1 MKEEIKMNSNTNS
14 SKIIQQCLAES
25 TKFVPT
31 QGVIN
36 NDHPWPDPLPLP
48 KIDLLP
54 VKPFDC
60 DILLPKALRS
70 YVEDAA
76 ERAQVPPD
84 LIAVPLVVS
93 FSIILGKVYK
103 IKPKQKD
110 DWEVVANVWGMII
123 ARSGSLKTY
132 CLNTGIAP
140 LKHLEA
146 RCREEFSSQL
156 NASELERRQH
166 EHIENAL
173 NDLLKKET
181 KRIAESQI
189 KGKFL
194 EEIDQT
200 NLKKIKD
207 QMLQVSNQAPV
218 KLTEKRF
225 ITNDP
230 TVEKLHDLL
239 SEPNSNG
246 IMALRD
252 ELIGLLMGFEKT
264 GHEQDRGFYL
274 EGWNGNGS
282 YQLDRIGRG
291 SIYADNICLSVL
303 GGTQPDKIQA
313 YISQN
318 TSPLKN
324 DGLIQR
330 FQLMIYPDQLPE
342 FKYVDKYADS
352 QAKEIIV
359 KIAGIIEKSTFDIE
373 SIIFQLEPEAQ
384 SLFQN
389 WYTKLKIR
397 TKKER
402 NSVIEEH
409 LSKYA
414 NLIPS
419 LALIFHVIELAQNES
434 SITNIQ
440 PVSRSALEMAI
451 EWESYLESHMRRIYN
466 MGTNIA
472 PRAAEIL
479 YKKIRDSKLKDGFT
493 IRDVYRRDWQI
504 IGDDRDIAQDAC
516 DELVK
521 INVLREKHILG
532 NFQQRTKV
540 EYSINPKIF
549 NKEESENHK
558 VSVLSVPILAESE
571 KINLCFDLEEEE
583 CIEGFEREVE

>member
-1 MKEEIKMNSNTNS
+1 
-14 SKIIQQCLAES
+14 
-25 TKFVPT
+25 
-31 QGVIN
+31 
-36 NDHPWPDPLPLP
+36 
-48 KIDLLP
+48 
-54 VKPFDC
+54 
-60 DILLPKALRS
+60 
-70 YVEDAA
+70 
-76 ERAQVPPD
+76 
-84 LIAVPLVVS
+84 
-93 FSIILGKVYK
+93 
-103 IKPKQKD
+103 
-110 DWEVVANVWGMII
+110 
-123 ARSGSLKTY
+123 
-132 CLNTGIAP
+132 
-140 LKHLEA
+140 
-146 RCREEFSSQL
+146 
-156 NASELERRQH
+156 
-166 EHIENAL
+166 
-173 NDLLKKET
+173 
-181 KRIAESQI
+181 
-189 KGKFL
+189 
-194 EEIDQT
+194 
-200 NLKKIKD
+200 
-207 QMLQVSNQAPV
+207 
-218 KLTEKRF
+218 
-225 ITNDP
+225 
-230 TVEKLHDLL
+230 
-239 SEPNSNG
+239 
-246 IMALRD
+246 MALRD

-291 SIYADNICLSVL
+291 SVYADNICLSVL

-359 KIAGIIEKSTFDIE
+359 KIAGIIEKSTCDIE
-373 SIIFQLEPEAQ
+373 SIIFHLEPEAQ

-434 SITNIQ
+434 SITDIQ
-440 PVSRSALEMAI
+440 PVSRSALETAI

-466 MGTNIA
+466 MGTNIV

-558 VSVLSVPILAESE
+558 VSVLSVPILEESE
-571 KINLCFDLEEEE
+571 KINLCFDLDEEE